1 MSLPCLVAPK
11 VFQVNLCHLHLT
23 MAHLTR
29 KFEHLTTT
37 IQVHLG
43 KRVTKHV
50 SRHLHP
56 LHATPTLN
64 TLDDFMNT
72 LPVQWPSTSDKQP
85 RLTCIG
91 GLTILMKV
99 LPQQPPHPPRK
110 TYFSPPSTLS
120 EHPDIGIMHLSHL
133 QSSHLRDKHNPIPQQ
148 Q

>member
-91 GLTILMKV
+91 GVTILINV
-99 LPQQPPHPPRK
+99 LPQQLPNLRMK
-110 TYFSPPSTLS
+110 TYFSLPSTFVAHL
-120 EHPDIGIMHLSHL
+120 DISIIH
-133 QSSHLRDKHNPIPQQ
+133 I
-148 Q
+148 